1 MSIRKRDN
9 PTRSRHHRFALEP
22 RQLFDGAAVVEAAS
36 HADNPL
42 DAQHH
47 DNAPDASKAV
57 FVPPAPVPAPASI
70 AAPAPADA
78 IPAHEVYVVDSHVQ
92 NWQSLVSQLPEGS
105 RVLVLDAQH
114 SGLEQINDALK
125 NDNNITA
132 IHIISHGAS
141 DEITL
146 GSDKLN
152 DQTIGQYQQQLET
165 LGEKL
170 TADGDILLYGCD
182 VTSKDTI
189 FINRMADYT
198 HADVAAS
205 NDETGSAAKAADWTL
220 ESHTGTIETRSLEL
234 AYDGVLQ
241 APELTASVPDMV
253 VSEPSTLHPG
263 GETSGFGLTL
273 NASDENVVISVT
285 LSNDAAGDLVN
296 GGQTA
301 KSLEFVGSVADAQA
315 WLNALKFTA
324 SNTELGNQSAS
335 TDVQFYVLTLSGS
348 DSLVTHITV
357 TPANDPVTVADSTLS
372 VPENNGS
379 GTVITETTLAAID
392 PELQIGAQ
400 SASQI
405 VYSLTAM
412 PQYGYLTLN
421 GTRLGVGSVFTQQD
435 VRDGKLVYIHTA
447 TGSTQNTAD
456 GFSAKVNDG
465 ATPIDQSDNVTVTLD
480 IIPENQLPT
489 IQGGGIVYEGQP
501 ENAVNTGNVGQYIVA
516 TSGGDTQ
523 DTNLTLTITSLPTH
537 GTLYFDGVPVQV
549 GQQIAYADRSRLNYA
564 NDGQDGISQDTFGV
578 RVTDQG
584 GGTGTPASSDAV
596 ITLDIQPVD
605 DDPFLDAN
613 SSLHAEVAPGPD
625 DVIIIPEML
634 AGLDTDSPAERVSFV
649 VDTAGLTH
657 GYLTLNGLRLETGN
671 TFTMEDVV
679 EGKVAYVQ
687 YLNAQPG
694 GIDVFNFRVIDHS
707 TALRWNPDGSTFTRQ
722 GGIYDGGA
730 ASDQL
735 THFQFTIGL
744 VRLANNPTPD
754 QVAPWE
760 VPDITDNSGYIGT
773 DVTNPALPPH
783 GAINEGGSL
792 VLSGTGNIKDSTPG
806 MSYVVQ
812 GISPDQIVYTYL
824 GTDAGQSG
832 LTILKSDGHGGTTT
846 VNAFGTFTQ
855 ADLDAGLVRIV
866 HDGGENF
873 VFNAHFSV
881 SAGQVTLD
889 ARGNPVAVTWNP
901 DLKIFVTPV
910 NDAPVIS
917 GSSNTVL
924 AEGETVYITTSQLQL
939 SDPDDANSGS
949 PWETLTQIN
958 GSNNYALNN
967 ETSGANAL
975 KIVFQSL
982 PTGGVLQYFNGTSWV
997 TITSADIGTL
1007 KLDASLLK
1015 SDNSSGLRF
1024 VSNGSEVRSTD
1035 FIVSAVDRW
1044 GGDVCCQC
1052 DRGYYHHQRERWAEN
1067 SGNAGQPGYRR
1078 AARFTKPGGRVSGQ

>member
-9 PTRSRHHRFALEP
+9 PTRPRHHRFALEP
-22 RQLFDGAAVVEAAS
+22 RQLFDGAAVVEATA

-57 FVPPAPVPAPASI
+57 FVPPAPVPPPASI

-152 DQTIGQYQQQLET
+152 DQTIGLYQQQLEK

-170 TADGDILLYGCD
+170 TTDGDILLYGCN

-205 NDETGSAAKAADWTL
+205 NDETGSGEKTADWTL
-220 ESHTGTIETRSLEL
+220 ESHTGAIETRSLEL

-241 APELTASVPDMV
+241 APELTTSVPDMV
-253 VSEPSTLHPG
+253 VSEPSTLRPG
-263 GETSGFGLTL
+263 AETGSFGLTL
-273 NASDENVVISVT
+273 NASDENVVISVSLT
-285 LSNDAAGDLVN
+285 NDAVGDLVN
-296 GGQTA
+296 GSQSGKT
-301 KSLEFVGSVADAQA
+301 LEFVGSVADAQA
-315 WLNALKFTA
+315 WLNSLKFTA
-324 SNTELGNQSAS
+324 SDTELGHQSAS
-335 TDVQFYVLTLSGS
+335 TDVQFYVLTLSGN

-357 TPANDPVTVADSTLS
+357 TPANDRVTVADATLS

-379 GTVITETTLAAID
+379 GTVIKEATLAAID
-392 PELQIGAQ
+392 PELQMGAQ
-400 SASQI
+400 SATQI

-465 ATPIDQSDNVTVTLD
+465 ATPIDQSDNVTVTLN

-489 IQGGGIVYEGQP
+489 VQGGGLVYEGQP
-501 ENAVNTGNVGQYIVA
+501 ENAVNTGNVGQYITA

-523 DTNLTLTITSLPTH
+523 DTNLTLTITALPTQ
-537 GTLYFDGVPVQV
+537 GTLYFEGVPVQV
-549 GQQIAYADRSRLNYA
+549 GQQIAYADRGRLTYS
-564 NDGQDGISQDTFGV
+564 NDGHEGIGQDTFGV

-613 SSLHAEVAPGPD
+613 SSLHADVTPGPD
-625 DVIIIPEML
+625 SVVLQPEML
-634 AGLDTDSPAERVSFV
+634 TSLDNDSPADRVSFI
-649 VDTAGLTH
+649 VDPTGLKH
-657 GYLTLNGLRLETGN
+657 GYLTLNGLLMQKGD

-679 EGKVAYVQ
+679 EGRVAYVQ
-687 YLNAQPG
+687 NLNAQPG

-722 GGIYDGGA
+722 GGIYDSEA
-730 ASDQL
+730 ANAPL
-735 THFQFTIGL
+735 THFDFTINL
-744 VRLANNPTPD
+744 VLLANNPTPGET
-754 QVAPWE
+754 PPLN
-760 VPDITDNSGYIGT
+760 VPPVTDNSGYIGT
-773 DVTNPALPPH
+773 DVTDPSNPPH
-783 GAINEGGSL
+783 GVINEGGSFT
-792 VLSGTGNIKDSTPG
+792 LSGT
-806 MSYVVQ
+806 
-812 GISPDQIVYTYL
+812 
-824 GTDAGQSG
+824 
-832 LTILKSDGHGGTTT
+832 
-846 VNAFGTFTQ
+846 
-855 ADLDAGLVRIV
+855 
-866 HDGGENF
+866 
-873 VFNAHFSV
+873 
-881 SAGQVTLD
+881 
-889 ARGNPVAVTWNP
+889 
-901 DLKIFVTPV
+901 
-910 NDAPVIS
+910 
-917 GSSNTVL
+917 
-924 AEGETVYITTSQLQL
+924 
-939 SDPDDANSGS
+939 
-949 PWETLTQIN
+949 
-958 GSNNYALNN
+958 
-967 ETSGANAL
+967 
-975 KIVFQSL
+975 
-982 PTGGVLQYFNGTSWV
+982 
-997 TITSADIGTL
+997 
-1007 KLDASLLK
+1007 
-1015 SDNSSGLRF
+1015 
-1024 VSNGSEVRSTD
+1024 
-1035 FIVSAVDRW
+1035 
-1044 GGDVCCQC
+1044 
-1052 DRGYYHHQRERWAEN
+1052 
-1067 SGNAGQPGYRR
+1067 
-1078 AARFTKPGGRVSGQ
+1078 